1 MKLYDTVIVG
11 GGPAGLSAAL
21 SLGIARKQVLLC
33 DDSSPRNS
41 AATQIHNF
49 VTRDGTS
56 PAEFRATAR
65 EQLTKYP
72 SVEVTAMRVSSIQ
85 GTRGAFNIT
94 LQDQQITARR
104 ILLATGM
111 IDEMLPIEGFRE
123 LWARSIFQCPYC
135 HGWEVRERPWGY
147 LASPEAGPLLTH
159 FALLAR
165 GWTRDLVLF
174 TDGKIVLSEA
184 DEKTLIAAGVRIET
198 TPIARL
204 HSQDNHLQSVELT
217 NGTRI
222 ACEALFAH
230 PPQRQGQLVRDLGL
244 ALDEHGYV
252 QVDPMRRETSI
263 AGIYAAGDL
272 QTRQQGA
279 IFAAAAG
286 VQAAAMLNM
295 ELTTELALSG
305 VI

>member
-21 SLGIARKQVLLC
+21 SLGIARKQILLC
-33 DDSSPRNS
+33 DDSAPRNS
-41 AATQIHNF
+41 PATHIHNF
-49 VTRDGTS
+49 VTRDGSS
-56 PAEFRATAR
+56 PSEFR
-65 EQLTKYP
+65 K
-72 SVEVTAMRVSSIQ
+72 
-85 GTRGAFNIT
+85 F
-94 LQDQQITARR
+94 
-104 ILLATGM
+104 
-111 IDEMLPIEGFRE
+111 
-123 LWARSIFQCPYC
+123 
-135 HGWEVRERPWGY
+135 
-147 LASPEAGPLLTH
+147 
-159 FALLAR
+159 
-165 GWTRDLVLF
+165 VL
-174 TDGKIVLSEA
+174 GEA

-204 HSQDNHLQSVELT
+204 VSQDNHLTSVELT

-222 ACEALFAH
+222 GCDALFAH

-252 QVDPMRRETSI
+252 QIDPMRRETSV

-272 QTRQQGA
+272 QTRQQSA

-295 ELTTELALSG
+295 ELTSELALSG